1 MNFLQCNISILFLD
15 SVFMPHLFSR
25 FINLSLWPQNCPLI
39 LTDPVILSVH
49 ALSVVPELVNSG
61 KCNPIWSAFQT
72 LGIFLAHDVCHIV
85 FSSICC
91 WRIPTYSNFLEQAF
105 SFSFFFFFPLMAFWK
120 HSLCQRSTS
129 EDWFI
134 FFKLHSLLSNFHY
147 AVNCNSFLKG

>member
-105 SFSFFFFFPLMAFWK
+105 SFFFFFFFLWWHFENIVCVKGPPQRTGLY
-120 HSLCQRSTS
+120 SLN
-129 EDWFI
+129 FI
-134 FFKLHSLLSNFHY
+134 LYWVTFIML
-147 AVNCNSFLKG
+147 